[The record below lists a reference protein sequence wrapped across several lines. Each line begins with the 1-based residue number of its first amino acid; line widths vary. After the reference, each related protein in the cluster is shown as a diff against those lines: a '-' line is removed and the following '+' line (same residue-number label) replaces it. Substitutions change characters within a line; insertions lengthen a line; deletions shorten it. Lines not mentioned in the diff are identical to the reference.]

1 MSESRLSIVIDSR
14 SAEQKAQ
21 DLEKAL
27 TALDDAGIRVVSTTT
42 KAGKSSTTAGRSFSA
57 TGKEAHQGARGIDDM
72 NQSLRE
78 TDERA
83 ATAAATI
90 SRTLK
95 AAIAGFSVMHV
106 IDTADEWGQYASR
119 IRMATENAQEYEHVQ
134 KRMAESAQLTYRGI
148 NETRES
154 FIQLSPVLRDM
165 GLTLDQSIDA
175 VDTFSGLLVV
185 NGASAMRSTAAME
198 ALAKSFQRGRVEADA
213 WMTIYS
219 TVDNIVNLL
228 AQSSGK
234 TTTEIRKMGIE
245 GKISADMLSKALI
258 EGNEQ
263 ILKAVEEMPTTVR
276 DALRNINTAFTE
288 YVGWNNEAAGATAAL
303 AAGLGILGDNFETIA
318 NVIGVTAAGALFVYT
333 ARTIESTRATI
344 ASFAA
349 RTHAAKAI
357 LDEAQAQAAQTAAT
371 LAQTRAMAG
380 LTASHAQVAAAT
392 KAHEA
397 ALKQLAVAQAGYTRA
412 GTALLGVL
420 GGPVGLGVTAA
431 LAAASFL
438 TFSSNADAAQ
448 RSVLDL
454 KQPLEQVTQQFREL
468 AESQRQVA
476 LNAANQELSQ
486 GVKQLDA
493 AMKEL
498 AQGSVVDGAA
508 AMARWQGASTTAI
521 RELTES
527 AKSGAISY
535 DELDSRI
542 VTLIQSFAQA
552 DGASQEWV
560 RHQTELASQVAT
572 TAREME
578 SARTRADELRKAN
591 DDLASAAS
599 GAAGAQESLN
609 AALRGFDGES
619 GKYLTTLQERV
630 AKLQDGN
637 SETKKAERYLSG
649 LTDVSDQYRTALL
662 SAAAAADYLT
672 EQQKLS
678 RSSSKASKDSL
689 ESLLPTL
696 REQAAVL
703 GMTEEQ
709 AARYRIEMA
718 KGTEAQRQ
726 EALALFDKAQAH
738 KDAEQALK
746 LETEAMREQRNL
758 AAEIAVF
765 QAQQDLSITG
775 MGMGDRR
782 RAQLEQ
788 EYAIQEEFARR
799 RRELDEAQRVESTR
813 LSTEAYDRQVEYLR
827 EIEEVKIGIIRDSA
841 QRRMIE
847 EQNWVTGAREAL
859 TNYIDVSRDIAGQVE
874 AAFNNAFA
882 GIENTVIDFVKTGE
896 LDLRS
901 LLASITEDVLRML
914 VRMGI
919 QMAANAVLGNTLG
932 AATAAASAAMG
943 TATAAAWAPAAA
955 FASLASFGGNSA
967 PAMAGIASTVG
978 LAQGLALMGMAHD
991 GIDSVPKTGTWL
1003 LEKGERVTTR
1013 DTSARLDATLANI
1026 QASQRNEGSESSI
1039 VVNLIESQEKAGQV
1053 EQKVSEDGDRELNL
1067 FVADIHGDGPRSRA
1081 LERTYG
1087 LRRVGR

>member
-1 MSESRLSIVIDSR
+1 MRPRHLTGPFFLWYAMANESRLSITIDSR
-14 SAEQKAQ
+14 SAEQQAE

-27 TALDDAGIRVVSTTT
+27 SALDDAGIRVVSTTT
-42 KAGKSSTTAGRSFSA
+42 KAGKSSTTAGRSFSGA
-57 TGKEAHQGARGIDDM
+57 GKEAHQGARGIDDM

-83 ATAAATI
+83 TTAAATI

-119 IRMATENAQEYEHVQ
+119 IRMATESAEEYEHVQ
-134 KRMAESAQLTYRGI
+134 RRMAESAQLTYRGI

-228 AQSSGK
+228 AESSGK
-234 TTTEIRKMGIE
+234 TTSEIRKMGIE

-258 EGNEQ
+258 DGNEQ

-288 YVGWNNEAAGATAAL
+288 YVGWKNEAAGATAAL

-357 LDEAQAQAAQTAAT
+357 LDEAQAQAASTAAT
-371 LAQTRAMAG
+371 LADTRAKLGLITTTAQ
-380 LTASHAQVAAAT
+380 LTAAE

-420 GGPVGLGVTAA
+420 GGPVGLGVTA
-431 LAAASFL
+431 LIAAGSFL
-438 TFSSNADAAQ
+438 AFSSNADAAQ

-454 KQPLEQVTQQFREL
+454 QQPLEQVTKQFREL

-493 AMKEL
+493 AMREL
-498 AQGSVVDGAA
+498 AQGSVVDGVA

-521 RELTES
+521 RELTEA
-527 AKSGAISY
+527 AKTGAISY

-542 VTLIQSFAQA
+542 LALIQSFAQT

-572 TAREME
+572 SAREME
-578 SARTRADELRKAN
+578 SARTRADELRKAHE
-591 DDLASAAS
+591 DLSTATSN
-599 GAAGAQESLN
+599 AAGAQESLN
-609 AALRGFDGES
+609 AALKGFDGES

-630 AKLQDGN
+630 AKMQDGN
-637 SETKKAERYLSG
+637 SATKAAERYLSG
-649 LTDVSDQYRTALL
+649 LTDVSDQYRSAVL
-662 SAAAAADYLT
+662 SAAAAVDHMTA
-672 EQQKLS
+672 QQTRS
-678 RSSSKASKDSL
+678 RSSSKATKDTL
-689 ESLLPTL
+689 EGMIATL
-696 REQAAVL
+696 RDQVSVL
-703 GMTEEQ
+703 GMTDEQ
-709 AARYRIEMA
+709 AARHRIETA

-726 EALALFDKAQAH
+726 YALALFDKVQAH
-738 KDAEQALK
+738 KDAEAALK
-746 LETEAMREQRNL
+746 LETEALREQRNL

-765 QAQQDLSITG
+765 RAQQDLAITG

-799 RRELDEAQRVESTR
+799 RRELDEAQLVDTTR
-813 LSTEAYDRQVEYLR
+813 LSQESYRQQVQYLR
-827 EIEEVKIGIIRDSA
+827 EAEEQKIDIIRDSA
-841 QRRMIE
+841 QRRMVE
-847 EQNWVTGAREAL
+847 EQNWLTGVSRAL
-859 TNYIDVSRDIAGQVE
+859 DNYIDKARNSAGQVDSALTSTLDGLADAGARW
-874 AAFNNAFA
+874 AAGMDANFDNVLQSFA
-882 GIENTVIDFVKTGE
+882 
-896 LDLRS
+896 S
-901 LLASITEDVLRML
+901 ML
-914 VRMGI
+914 IKM
-919 QMAANAVLGNTLG
+919 QLQ
-932 AATAAASAAMG
+932 AAASSVFQWMG
-943 TATAAAWAPAAA
+943 LGSLFAPTAAPAGVTPGVNWT
-955 FASLASFGGNSA
+955 FPGREKGGPVSA
-967 PAMAGIASTVG
+967 GKMYEVNEAGTPELLNVGKHQFLMMGSQGGHVTPVSAGSGGGIAGATSGAAPNVNIYFADSGPRTEAPSG
-978 LAQGLALMGMAHD
+978 LEKFGADIARYVDARFKELQMRSQQQGGMA
-991 GIDSVPKTGTWL
+991 W
-1003 LEKGERVTTR
+1003 
-1013 DTSARLDATLANI
+1013 
-1026 QASQRNEGSESSI
+1026 QAKQG
-1039 VVNLIESQEKAGQV
+1039 A
-1053 EQKVSEDGDRELNL
+1053 
-1067 FVADIHGDGPRSRA
+1067 F
-1081 LERTYG
+1081 
-1087 LRRVGR
+1087 